1 MFQIN
6 EAGQVLKQEV
16 GSTYELWEP
25 IGMEKEVHILQPGE
39 YQWMRFCLEEGKYVI
54 DTENTTP
61 IVIDAD
67 GVPWGDNE
75 PQEYIPVNGKVVIP

>member
-25 IGMEKEVHILQPGE
+25 IGMEKEIHILQPGT

-67 GVPWGDNE
+67 GVLWGDNE
-75 PQEYIPVNGKVVIP
+75 PQEYIPVNGKVVIE